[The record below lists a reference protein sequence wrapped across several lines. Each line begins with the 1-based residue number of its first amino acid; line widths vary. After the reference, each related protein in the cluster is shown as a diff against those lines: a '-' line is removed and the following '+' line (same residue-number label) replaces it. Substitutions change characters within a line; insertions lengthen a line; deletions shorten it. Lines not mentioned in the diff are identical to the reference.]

1 MSRLARFV
9 LGGLVLGSAALAF
22 AQRSHDASHRDARIA
37 VAFPAELRQHTLSN
51 MRDHLQAL
59 AQIQGYL
66 AAHDFD
72 RAAEVAEFQLGMS
85 SLSLHGAHE
94 VAKYMPKGM
103 QDAGTA
109 MHRSASQFAVAAK
122 EASIDH
128 DVPRALGALTKVT
141 QACVGCHAGYRL
153 KQRSD

>member
-1 MSRLARFV
+1 VSRLARFV
-9 LGGLVLGSAALAF
+9 LGGLLLGTAALAF
-22 AQRSHDASHRDARIA
+22 AQHSHDSGNRDARSA
-37 VAFPAELRQHTLSN
+37 VAFPAQLRQHTLSN

-94 VAKYMPKGM
+94 VAQYMPKGM

-109 MHRSASQFAVAAK
+109 MHRSASRFAVTAK

-128 DVPRALGALTKVT
+128 DVARALGALNVVT
-141 QACVGCHAGYRL
+141 QACVACHAGYRL
-153 KQRSD
+153 E

>member
-37 VAFPAELRQHTLSN
+37 VAFPAELKQHTLSN

-109 MHRSASQFAVAAK
+109 MHRSASQFAVDAK

-153 KQRSD
+153 K

>member
-1 MSRLARFV
+1 M
-9 LGGLVLGSAALAF
+9 
-22 AQRSHDASHRDARIA
+22 A
-37 VAFPAELRQHTLSN
+37 VAFPAELKQHTLSN
-51 MRDHLQAL
+51 MRDHLRAL
-59 AQIQGYL
+59 AEIQGYL

-109 MHRSASQFAVAAK
+109 MHRK

-141 QACVGCHAGYRL
+141 QACVGCHAGYRVE
-153 KQRSD
+153 

>member
-1 MSRLARFV
+1 MSRLARFL
-9 LGGLVLGSAALAF
+9 LGGLVLGSTALAF
-22 AQRSHDASHRDARIA
+22 AQHSHDAGRRDARIA

>member
-1 MSRLARFV
+1 VSRLASFLV
-9 LGGLVLGSAALAF
+9 GGLVLGTAALAF
-22 AQRSHDASHRDARIA
+22 AQHSHDSGSPDARIA
-37 VAFPAELRQHTLSN
+37 VAFPAQLKQHTLGN

-59 AQIQGYL
+59 AEIQGYL

-72 RAAEVAEFQLGMS
+72 RAADVAEFRLGMS
-85 SLSLHGAHE
+85 SLSLHGAHD
-94 VAKYMPKGM
+94 VAQYMPKGM

-109 MHRSASQFAVAAK
+109 MHRSASQFAVDAK

-153 KQRSD
+153 K

>member
-1 MSRLARFV
+1 VSRLARFV
-9 LGGLVLGSAALAF
+9 LGGLVLGSAALAS
-22 AQRSHDASHRDARIA
+22 AQHSHDAGDHDARIA
-37 VAFPAELRQHTLSN
+37 VAFPAELKQHTLSN
-51 MRDHLQAL
+51 MRGHLQAL
-59 AQIQGYL
+59 AEIQGYL

-85 SLSLHGAHE
+85 SLSRHGAHE

-109 MHRSASQFAVAAK
+109 MHRGASQFAVTAK

-128 DVPRALGALTKVT
+128 DVPRALGALNKVT
-141 QACVGCHAGYRL
+141 QACVACHAGYRL
-153 KQRSD
+153 K

>member
-1 MSRLARFV
+1 VSRLARFV

-109 MHRSASQFAVAAK
+109 MHRSASQFAVDAK

-153 KQRSD
+153 K

>member
-1 MSRLARFV
+1 VREDVHLPAQFARE
-9 LGGLVLGSAALAF
+9 GLRVRKREPTL
-22 AQRSHDASHRDARIA
+22 RR
-37 VAFPAELRQHTLSN
+37 PA
-51 MRDHLQAL
+51 D
-59 AQIQGYL
+59 
-66 AAHDFD
+66 
-72 RAAEVAEFQLGMS
+72 VAEFQLGMS

-94 VAKYMPKGM
+94 VAPYMPKGM

>member
-1 MSRLARFV
+1 MSRLARFLV
-9 LGGLVLGSAALAF
+9 GGVALGTAALAI
-22 AQRSHDASHRDARIA
+22 AQHSRDSGHGDGDTRVA
-37 VAFPAELRQHTLSN
+37 VAFPAELKQHTLSN

-59 AQIQGYL
+59 AAIQGYL

-103 QDAGTA
+103 RDAGTTITA
-109 MHRSASQFAVAAK
+109 APASSAWPPRRRRS
-122 EASIDH
+122 ITTC
-128 DVPRALGALTKVT
+128 RARWAL
-141 QACVGCHAGYRL
+141 
-153 KQRSD
+153 

>member
-1 MSRLARFV
+1 MSWLARFF
-9 LGGLVLGSAALAF
+9 LGGLVLGSAAPAF
-22 AQRSHDASHRDARIA
+22 AQHSHESGSRDARIA
-37 VAFPAELRQHTLSN
+37 VAFPAELKKHTLSN

-72 RAAEVAEFQLGMS
+72 RAADVAEFQLGMS

-153 KQRSD
+153 K

>member
-1 MSRLARFV
+1 MSRLARFL
-9 LGGLVLGSAALAF
+9 LGGLILGSAALAF
-22 AQRSHDASHRDARIA
+22 AQHSHDSGSRDARIA

-72 RAAEVAEFQLGMS
+72 RAADVAEFRLGMS
-85 SLSLHGAHE
+85 SLSLHGAHD
-94 VAKYMPKGM
+94 VAHYMPKGM

-109 MHRSASQFAVAAK
+109 MHRSASQFAVDAK